1 MDVICVFFLLSSLVR
16 LSFMSV
22 VFVFSKSLN
31 DVAPLS
37 PMQLRVDVNIRH
49 PFPVD
54 VRRNEK
60 S

>member
-1 MDVICVFFLLSSLVR
+1 MCLLLSSLVR

-31 DVAPLS
+31 DAAPLS

-54 VRRNEK
+54 VRRKEK